1 MPAEHRAVLL
11 LLGLAIAGHGV
22 RHLLT
27 LPEEAP
33 GGVTLLGEGPP
44 ASPAAHRDSVARR
57 ARPLAEGERIDV
69 DRAPASQLE
78 RLPGVGPGLARKIVA
93 DREAK
98 GSFGGLKGLDRVPGV
113 GPALLARLEPWVR
126 FSLSPIAVPAGARTT
141 HPTNL
146 NSATSEVLEAL
157 PGIGPARAR
166 AIVAYREANGP
177 FASLDGLLN
186 VPGVGPSILLQLKE
200 IAEVR

>member
-1 MPAEHRAVLL
+1 VLL

-27 LPEEAP
+27 LPDEAP

-78 RLPGVGPGLARKIVA
+78 RLPGVGPGLARRMVA
-93 DREAK
+93 DRETK
-98 GSFGGLKGLDRVPGV
+98 GPFGGLKGLDRVPGV
-113 GPALLARLEPWVR
+113 GPALLARVEPWVR
-126 FSLSPIAVPAGARTT
+126 FSLSPTAVPAGARATL
-141 HPTNL
+141 PTNL

-177 FASLDGLLN
+177 FASLEGLLS

-200 IAEVR
+200 IAEAR